1 MDTRKFVALILGT
14 LLFSSATA
22 VPTPLL
28 SELWLRAD
36 AAVNIDGPADTFSI
50 VRPHAIGQMTGA
62 VSATDVSGTES
73 VSASMR
79 ASARWF
85 GPAAGD
91 ISYDYVGWTSSARM
105 VNGYVAIGGY
115 WGYTF
120 EANERSTFT
129 LDWNASIL
137 TATDPFGLAGFVFYF
152 TSEFATPYEEMHAGT
167 QGSLTRE
174 LIAGHRYYV
183 QVAPHANQLG
193 IAVPGDNYLTGQFHW
208 TITPVAVPEP
218 ASLSLLG
225 VGLLAIVLL
234 RTREKRARRLRV
246 RSGSVEFD

>member
-1 MDTRKFVALILGT
+1 
-14 LLFSSATA
+14 
-22 VPTPLL
+22 
-28 SELWLRAD
+28 
-36 AAVNIDGPADTFSI
+36 
-50 VRPHAIGQMTGA
+50 
-62 VSATDVSGTES
+62 
-73 VSASMR
+73 
-79 ASARWF
+79 
-85 GPAAGD
+85 
-91 ISYDYVGWTSSARM
+91 M

-120 EANERSTFT
+120 EANETSTFT